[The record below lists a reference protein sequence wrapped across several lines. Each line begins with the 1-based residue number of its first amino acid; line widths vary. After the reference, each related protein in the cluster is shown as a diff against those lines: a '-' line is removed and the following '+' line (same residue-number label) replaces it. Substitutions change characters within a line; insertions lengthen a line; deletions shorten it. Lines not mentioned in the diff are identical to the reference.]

1 MSEKPEWFEL
11 AGEDQKPELPVA
23 KSKTLFLKIAIFTA
37 PLVLVGG
44 AMVFAD
50 GEGGDDDRP
59 NIDTTITSTNTGSAI
74 ASAATASDQTTSGNS
89 VANPAPATPA
99 TPATKKGV
107 GVAAPGTNMGPG
119 DGDGDHQGFFGGD
132 DDDEGRE
139 HEGREGGEREHH
151 ERGEHEGRSG
161 TAPVI
166 PKAGTTTTKN

>member
-23 KSKTLFLKIAIFTA
+23 KSKALFLKIALFTA

-89 VANPAPATPA
+89 VANPAPAAPT
-99 TPATKKGV
+99 TKKGV
-107 GVAAPGTNMGPG
+107 GVAAPGTNKGPG
-119 DGDGDHQGFFGGD
+119 DGDGDHQGFIGGD
-132 DDDEGRE
+132 DDEGGN
-139 HEGREGGEREHH
+139 HEGREGGNH

-166 PKAGTTTTKN
+166 PKTGTTSTKN